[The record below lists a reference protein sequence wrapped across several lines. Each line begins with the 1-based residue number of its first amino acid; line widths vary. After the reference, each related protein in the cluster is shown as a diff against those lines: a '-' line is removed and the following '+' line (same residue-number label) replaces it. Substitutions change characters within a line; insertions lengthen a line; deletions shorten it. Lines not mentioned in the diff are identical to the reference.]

1 MPGTSLAP
9 RYDLQRNPPYQIN
22 YRSKR
27 AGKHVTA
34 TKRRVTFQFGFSSAE
49 AIASGEIEA
58 ACRGEEHEVVLI
70 WSHVSGKRELFMD
83 GKPVHASKAA
93 RGNTKFQFTWNIG
106 SHVLKIVANG
116 TPPMGDNPHQRQFDL
131 QLDGISF
138 FRFFRI
144 YQLGRMQVKG
154 LPAKDK
160 EPMAREKQEVNNN
173 YSREPSKEYSYRGV
187 GYAAADDN
195 EFEEEEDTR
204 DDVPPAL
211 NVETTK
217 MLDLF
222 DTPSV
227 MTSPTMSLTSSTSS
241 FDEFSPVRPT
251 SSGKPSFDSSL
262 IMSAYNNN
270 IVSNVPQLPYQ
281 DESRSDAN
289 SRALV
294 PVSEDQVDVI
304 TKSMKSI
311 VNLDDINSKPFQPIT
326 QSSTS
331 NKTVSSNNWGLVG
344 RQPTLAEMQSQMTST
359 QQQYQAPIQSQPY
372 YGQPPMQHQP
382 YGYNGIN
389 TLLDRKSVV

>member
-27 AGKHVTA
+27 AGKHITA

-154 LPAKDK
+154 LPAK
-160 EPMAREKQEVNNN
+160 EPMAREKQEANNN

-187 GYAAADDN
+187 GYAAADDH
-195 EFEEEEDTR
+195 EFEEEEEEEDTR

-227 MTSPTMSLTSSTSS
+227 MTSPTMSLTSSMSS

-382 YGYNGIN
+382 YGYNGN
-389 TLLDRKSVV
+389 QYTSTSAY

>member
-1 MPGTSLAP
+1 MTFDRLAHNSQSLLST
-9 RYDLQRNPPYQIN
+9 LQPI
-22 YRSKR
+22 
-27 AGKHVTA
+27 
-34 TKRRVTFQFGFSSAE
+34 
-49 AIASGEIEA
+49 
-58 ACRGEEHEVVLI
+58 
-70 WSHVSGKRELFMD
+70 
-83 GKPVHASKAA
+83 HASKAA

-154 LPAKDK
+154 LPAK
-160 EPMAREKQEVNNN
+160 EPLAREKQEANNN

-195 EFEEEEDTR
+195 EYDEEEDTR

-227 MTSPTMSLTSSTSS
+227 MTSPTMSLTSSISS
-241 FDEFSPVRPT
+241 FDEFSPVHPT

-270 IVSNVPQLPYQ
+270 VPQLPYQ
-281 DESRSDAN
+281 DESRSDANAN

-311 VNLDDINSKPFQPIT
+311 VNLDDINSKPFQPVT

-359 QQQYQAPIQSQPY
+359 QQQYQAPMQSQSY
-372 YGQPPMQHQP
+372 YGQPPTQHQP
-382 YGYNGIN
+382 YGYYGNSQTQYTSTRGHAPHQ
-389 TLLDRKSVV
+389 